1 MKYEKE
7 KLLKQKIQHIDIKT
21 FNSVP
26 LIDSFDH
33 MAFQSRNL
41 ARACE
46 IYDTMLKDKDC
57 TVILC
62 LAGSLVSAGMKK
74 IIVDLIKHNMVDI
87 IVSTGAIIV
96 DQDFFEGLGFYHYR
110 GFIDVDDNE
119 LRKLS
124 IDRIYD
130 TFIDEDDLR
139 ICDMTIKKIAD
150 SMTPKA
156 YSSREFIIEM
166 GKYLEKHGKNPESF
180 VLAAYKNNV
189 PIFCPAFSDSSAGF
203 GLVFH
208 QTECDIPN

>member
-62 LAGSLVSAGMKK
+62 LTGSLVSAGMKK

-87 IVSTGAIIV
+87 IVSTGAIVV

-119 LRKLS
+119 DESEAIHFIPEVAFVHARCPKCGSPDFEIMTGRGVS
-124 IDRIYD
+124 I
-130 TFIDEDDLR
+130 TL
-139 ICDMTIKKIAD
+139 IK
-150 SMTPKA
+150 
-156 YSSREFIIEM
+156 
-166 GKYLEKHGKNPESF
+166 GEK
-180 VLAAYKNNV
+180 
-189 PIFCPAFSDSSAGF
+189 
-203 GLVFH
+203 
-208 QTECDIPN
+208 